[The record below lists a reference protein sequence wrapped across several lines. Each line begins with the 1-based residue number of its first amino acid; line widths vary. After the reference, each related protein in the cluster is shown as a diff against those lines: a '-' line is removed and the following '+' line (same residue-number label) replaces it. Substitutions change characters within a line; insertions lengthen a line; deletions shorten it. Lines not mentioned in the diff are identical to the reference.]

1 MKSVYMIC
9 GIGSS
14 GKSTYANKLY
24 KELKDKDLNKKI
36 IICSVDEQ
44 RPRGTN
50 IPIEVAR
57 ERFVKKVKDNID
69 FYDA

>member
-36 IICSVDEQ
+36 IICSVDE
-44 RPRGTN
+44 
-50 IPIEVAR
+50 
-57 ERFVKKVKDNID
+57 
-69 FYDA
+69 